1 MCVVAGIT
9 PSQEMSKEA
18 SVCDPVPLDSEDP
31 LFMLYTSGSTGKPK
45 GILHTQAGYLLMAG
59 LTQQVLTY
67 ILFPSAHLIALSLSS
82 SLSLSLL
89 LPLSLSPS
97 LSLLLSPSLSL
108 SMYLTIVLV
117 MYLRVWLTLVGS
129 LVTRMLCTVPSVME
143 AQQCC
148 LRALQYTLDQ
158 VSFDNDYYHCCT
170 KPCFSN
176 QQVQTNIFC
185 YQQLSSFSKM
195 TIHLS
200 QNVLLRKYY

>member
-117 MYLRVWLTLVGS
+117 MYLRVWLTLGWITGHSYVVYGPLS
-129 LVTRMLCTVPSVME
+129 NGGTTVLFESTPV
-143 AQQCC
+143 
-148 LRALQYTLDQ
+148 Y
-158 VSFDNDYYHCCT
+158 
-170 KPCFSN
+170 PGPG
-176 QQVQTNIFC
+176 
-185 YQQLSSFSKM
+185 QL
-195 TIHLS
+195 
-200 QNVLLRKYY
+200 